1 MGWAILWF
9 DRLGLVDAA
18 WLDIMLVKAGL
29 ANAWPGGWL
38 MLGWIGL
45 G

>member
-9 DRLGLVDAA
+9 DRLGLVDAS
-18 WLDIMLVKAGL
+18 WLDMIVKAGL